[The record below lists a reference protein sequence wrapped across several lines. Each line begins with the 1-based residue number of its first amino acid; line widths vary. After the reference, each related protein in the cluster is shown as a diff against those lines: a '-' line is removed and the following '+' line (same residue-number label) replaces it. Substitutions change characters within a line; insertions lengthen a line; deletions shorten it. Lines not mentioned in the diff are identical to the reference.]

1 MVLYGSNPE
10 DYQISLDFDNSMET
24 DFREFESSMHYILYD
39 EVLQYVHLPT
49 VTWTNKKARKRRGR
63 EDAAKIFT
71 WLRETKKVRRVVKV
85 TVEDCKEPAHSDS
98 AIVEALAGLRVEA
111 LHWLKM
117 DLDPFTILRVGQDIR
132 EVRLRWSGSNT
143 ALRAWGDPCG
153 LRQLEHLERV
163 FLDLIQEENLEDYE
177 TTEANVASFRRRL
190 NQTAHL
196 EVDENNLGIPMQGAP
211 RSLPPKRN
219 IHVEY
224 QPLTLTAGMPDRNSL
239 FSPGV
244 SVPNT
249 DNHKWLDTMEAFGK
263 KMGKVWEAA
272 QRMATRKY
280 RDTGTP
286 PTTGTPLQDT
296 QGRPFEYIE
305 PVIVALIDDGAS
317 MLELKSTFGDIQMT
331 GKSLSY
337 GQVGYERNFNLGEST
352 NGHGTVMAHMIYQV
366 CPMVKL
372 YVIRMEHRRSENGME
387 ATIDPDSAADAV
399 KAAVEKKVNIISMSW
414 TVSKNCSD
422 RLRKHITRTHDANLL
437 MFTSSC
443 DGGHFRDD
451 TWPFFRIGAATAE
464 GTPFRWAG
472 SADDL
477 DYILP
482 GVDVAKENPK
492 TRPKKESQYGETLAS
507 MRPETGSSVATALAA
522 GTAAMLL
529 TCVKMA
535 VVTEKARESVPAELQ
550 KREHMAT
557 MLNRLHKTENNKFLA
572 VWDTFD
578 TSSWVMTT
586 VSKSEDGKT
595 RTETVTEF
603 DDSTDEQKLDFVA
616 EKIRSL
622 IPQAIA

>member
-85 TVEDCKEPAHSDS
+85 TVEDYKEPAHSDS

-117 DLDPFTILRVGQDIR
+117 DLDPFTILRVGQDVR

-177 TTEANVASFRRRL
+177 TTEANVAPFRRRL

-211 RSLPPKRN
+211 R
-219 IHVEY
+219 
-224 QPLTLTAGMPDRNSL
+224 
-239 FSPGV
+239 
-244 SVPNT
+244 
-249 DNHKWLDTMEAFGK
+249 
-263 KMGKVWEAA
+263 
-272 QRMATRKY
+272 
-280 RDTGTP
+280 DTGTP
-286 PTTGTPLQDT
+286 PTTGTPRQDT

-305 PVIVALIDDGAS
+305 PVIVALIDDGVS

-337 GQVGYERNFNLGEST
+337 GQVGYERNFNFGEST

-422 RLRKHITRTHDANLL
+422 RLRKHITRAHDANIL
-437 MFTSSC
+437 MFASSC

-451 TWPFFRIGAATAE
+451 TWPVAIHRDWFFRIGAATAE
-464 GTPFRWAG
+464 GMPFRWAG

-586 VSKSEDGKT
+586 VRKSEDGKT

-622 IPQAIA
+622 IP